1 MTNLFF
7 TSTSEQHCSYSSK
20 SNQQGIV
27 LFFAL
32 IALVVMMLAAV
43 ALIRS
48 VDTDTAV
55 AGNLAFKQSA
65 TTSADSGIETAFALL
80 ADPALN
86 KEVNSVANAA
96 SGYFATSEERNL
108 TGSLTTPVPFTW
120 DNSNSA
126 LATGTG
132 FDSGKD
138 ASGNTIRYV
147 VERMCSNAGVPSETT
162 CMSGYGS
169 SGSGKN
175 PYGEYIPPPPG
186 MQVPSPVYRVT
197 ARVVGPKNTISYI
210 QAYLY

>member
-1 MTNLFF
+1 M
-7 TSTSEQHCSYSSK
+7 
-20 SNQQGIV
+20 

-80 ADPALN
+80 ANPALN
-86 KEVNSVANAA
+86 KDVNSVENAA

-108 TGSLTTPVPFTW
+108 TGNLTNPVPFTW
-120 DNSNSA
+120 DDSNSA

-147 VERMCSNAGVPSETT
+147 IERMCSNAGVPGETI
-162 CMSGYGS
+162 CMSGYGPPS
-169 SGSGKN
+169 SNGRN
-175 PYGEYIPPPPG
+175 PFDPYNPPPAG
-186 MQVPSPVYRVT
+186 LQEPSPVYRVT